1 MPAAHDGTRSRETA
15 INGVRLA
22 IESILN
28 KQSAHGTT
36 DSIDLPAAKQESK
49 DDTENLEM
57 DILCMAVATL
67 TNLALTSSTRT
78 LIINDGVVP
87 IILHLIELGDEP
99 VKRACAATLRGLTL
113 DDNSSVIKDIVN
125 QGGLEAI
132 LRLCRV
138 TDLLILRN
146 CSSALRNILSHK
158 VAGNAVQ
165 R

>member
-1 MPAAHDGTRSRETA
+1 MEQGAGETA

-22 IESILN
+22 IESLLN
-28 KQSAHGTT
+28 KQSAHGTA

-87 IILHLIELGDEP
+87 IILHLIEPETS
-99 VKRACAATLRGLTL
+99 R
-113 DDNSSVIKDIVN
+113 
-125 QGGLEAI
+125 
-132 LRLCRV
+132 
-138 TDLLILRN
+138 
-146 CSSALRNILSHK
+146 
-158 VAGNAVQ
+158 
-165 R
+165 